1 MQQRL
6 VFECSP
12 AFSSESSF
20 HYSLHMRVEFS
31 WYRAHSSLWCVLF
44 AACKPTAFPRT
55 PNHLQRSIF
64 LKTISLL
71 KQFSLLSFPFCFSFP
86 VEFPSLNLQYYIS
99 WVPNLL
105 GKKLT
110 ITGRNH
116 YHVQVTCGEKIFF
129 KREPDNSNDP
139 NAIIVY
145 TYERDIIG
153 HLTKDDAKFY
163 SRFLNFDTCV
173 FGVLT
178 RSAHGFYKTSMLVE
192 KIMESPKYAV
202 FNQWMF
208 YNIFICQIVQYSRN
222 AY

>member
-1 MQQRL
+1 MCIFHSWNIWNVL
-6 VFECSP
+6 VLKLCNNGLCSNVAP
-12 AFSSESSF
+12 LF
-20 HYSLHMRVEFS
+20 H
-31 WYRAHSSLWCVLF
+31 
-44 AACKPTAFPRT
+44 
-55 PNHLQRSIF
+55 Q
-64 LKTISLL
+64 
-71 KQFSLLSFPFCFSFP
+71 
-86 VEFPSLNLQYYIS
+86 
-99 WVPNLL
+99 NLL

-139 NAIIVY
+139 NAIIVC

-208 YNIFICQIVQYSRN
+208 YSMSFVRLFNIPEMHTQTMKVLLIK
-222 AY
+222 